1 MNWILYLIIF
11 GNASF
16 FYYNYFL
23 YLKNVKTRSLID
35 NEIIKKYEFS
45 IQLLNNLSR
54 VSNNVLLNQQQLNK
68 YISDE
73 IVKNNHQ
80 DINNRLIL
88 KEVKVTNDVLNVQKE
103 MLSNLIDSLK
113 IIKNEKNSK
122 SEQVLKL
129 LTIISH
135 QLERNAE

>member
-68 YISDE
+68 YISDQ

-88 KEVKVTNDVLNVQKE
+88 KEVKVTNDVLNVEKE

>member
-68 YISDE
+68 YISDQ

-88 KEVKVTNDVLNVQKE
+88 KEVKVTNGVLNVQKE

-113 IIKNEKNSK
+113 IINDEKNCK